1 MFPEDQHSRWQLI
14 SGTLME
20 PVLLGLAAPAA
31 AGTAGNLLERTFHTA
46 AEPFAA
52 LLDAFT
58 SALSS
63 QNPDSTSG
71 VIDTFDGQLESL
83 QTELA
88 TEIDSALT
96 AAGVDLS
103 EPIALRISEVDG
115 QLEVAGA
122 HPQKALIEAA
132 LADNP
137 DLARKF
143 TAAVAIEQVQSA
155 TDRLDDSDAAHAAES
170 GGAEHDA
177 MTALFTKNDDGAI
190 LEFN

>member
-63 QNPDSTSG
+63 QNPESTSA
-71 VIDTFDGQLESL
+71 VIDSVDGQLESL

-88 TEIDSALT
+88 TEIESALT
-96 AAGVDLS
+96 AAGIDLT
-103 EPIALRISEVDG
+103 EPIALRISKADG

-143 TAAVAIEQVQSA
+143 TAAVALEQLLTA
-155 TDRLDDSDAAHAAES
+155 TDRLEDSDAAHAVEL
-170 GGAEHDA
+170 GEAEHDA
-177 MTALFTKNDDGAI
+177 VTALFTKNDDGTT
-190 LEFN
+190 LEFR